1 MNMTLEDICD
11 CIRVTKDGEWFL
23 ERFEITIEDM
33 VLRFKDL
40 IEEEQDVLPL
50 DLEME
55 YLPTEYEDRWV
66 KKKELDKTSYDYKR
80 LKAKYPHLD
89 SFFEEY
95 YGGDYLNKAYSTY
108 YDIDGKELEVESYSH
123 YGWLWKL
130 LKYPLLLK
138 T

>member
-40 IEEEQDVLPL
+40 IEEEQEVLPI

-55 YLPTEYEDRWV
+55 YSPEEYEDR
-66 KKKELDKTSYDYKR
+66 
-80 LKAKYPHLD
+80 
-89 SFFEEY
+89 
-95 YGGDYLNKAYSTY
+95 
-108 YDIDGKELEVESYSH
+108 
-123 YGWLWKL
+123 
-130 LKYPLLLK
+130 
-138 T
+138 